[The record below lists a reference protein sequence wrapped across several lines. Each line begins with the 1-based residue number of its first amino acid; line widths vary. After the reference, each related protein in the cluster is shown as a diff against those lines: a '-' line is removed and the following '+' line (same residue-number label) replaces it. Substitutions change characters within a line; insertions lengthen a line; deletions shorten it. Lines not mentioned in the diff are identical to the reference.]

1 MSASYCSQVQDGFVP
16 PLAVLVLVL
25 VAELCGGAL
34 DELEGLQHGGRV
46 GHVGLT
52 AGETG
57 FCNGTLCCV
66 AFLFRLLASYLTM
79 PLSFSEDGSVPLT
92 IGSVFLSDGL
102 SPASP
107 ARPSSALTL

>member
-25 VAELCGGAL
+25 VAELCCGAL
-34 DELEGLQHGGRV
+34 DELEGFQHGGRV

-57 FCNGTLCCV
+57 FCN
-66 AFLFRLLASYLTM
+66 
-79 PLSFSEDGSVPLT
+79 D
-92 IGSVFLSDGL
+92 
-102 SPASP
+102 
-107 ARPSSALTL
+107 ARFAVWRFYFTSWRRT